1 VRLRS
6 AEAGRSKASRD
17 VPSFVE
23 GDTFSDC
30 RDIVWSDGQLV
41 ACSELL
47 RRYHDAVAG
56 SALAG
61 DEKSSVTATTARGTS
76 SVDAYDIELDIAAAI
91 DLALEQARAR
101 FTEHGWDE
109 TLVEL
114 AAERAWLVA
123 NSAAF

>member
-1 VRLRS
+1 MSNSSPAQSSCGATTTPSPVRRS
-6 AEAGRSKASRD
+6 PVTR
-17 VPSFVE
+17 
-23 GDTFSDC
+23 
-30 RDIVWSDGQLV
+30 
-41 ACSELL
+41 
-47 RRYHDAVAG
+47 
-56 SALAG
+56 
-61 DEKSSVTATTARGTS
+61 KSSVTATTARGTS

-91 DLALEQARAR
+91 DLALEQARVR